1 MAALTGDAGT
11 NAALVQLAL
20 QKGSVVPISSKQE
33 KENTKEAKEKQDSPQ
48 EKDKEQFLDV
58 MLRGRRRLQQTC
70 SKHRLRAF
78 DHQST

>member
-20 QKGSVVPISSKQE
+20 QKGSVVPNSSKHGH
-33 KENTKEAKEKQDSPQ
+33 TKEAKEKQDSPQ

-70 SKHRLRAF
+70 SKHHLRAF